1 MVETAVQDVQA
12 RLVRRARFRKVLPV
26 LLERSPPERRPEG
39 FRFLAAMLRFAP
51 DFRAPV
57 AAREIFARA
66 KRTPK
71 AMSKEV

>member
-12 RLVRRARFRKVLPV
+12 RLVRRARFRKAPV